1 MVFASK
7 TQALNVLSKWIYLDD
22 LINFDTAICSSANRS
37 FFLKLF
43 QLSSFVFDADWQFRR
58 HVNWISLRGVG
69 CSKIHFALFD
79 PFVTKYLCVK
89 TNQIQKLTFSDMV
102 TFHTGSDMV
111 YASIINSCP
120 LLLSL
125 TFENANVSN
134 ETICKLS
141 PIVTE
146 KLTCLVF
153 NKCHKLTESSF
164 EYLSKHCRS
173 LKSFECLSG
182 GQSSSLFFAKIVEN
196 NHALEI
202 LSILSVLGGPMYSI
216 IKLEN
221 DLLASLTKN
230 CFWLNKVVLHS
241 SELFAMDSVVQLL
254 TQCNNTIQY
263 FSMFGCGN
271 TLVENPVFTYKVIHN
286 EKHLEIHTVEM
297 GGYKLKDSYFVCGLV
312 SVNNI
317 THLTI
322 NSVSNTK
329 VLLDVI
335 VRCHSSRLISLG
347 LLHCKMDYLAND
359 LQSVIQKCSH
369 LRDFQ
374 LAWSEG
380 WTEQALTSTFTTGYS
395 IRHLQ
400 LIAFH
405 FLNTDD
411 VIDFLDFNPRL
422 VECVVESNKVDKAV
436 IDAYMVIRKAEHT
449 VNNV

>member
-1 MVFASK
+1 
-7 TQALNVLSKWIYLDD
+7 
-22 LINFDTAICSSANRS
+22 
-37 FFLKLF
+37 
-43 QLSSFVFDADWQFRR
+43 
-58 HVNWISLRGVG
+58 
-69 CSKIHFALFD
+69 
-79 PFVTKYLCVK
+79 
-89 TNQIQKLTFSDMV
+89 
-102 TFHTGSDMV
+102 
-111 YASIINSCP
+111 
-120 LLLSL
+120 
-125 TFENANVSN
+125 
-134 ETICKLS
+134 
-141 PIVTE
+141 
-146 KLTCLVF
+146 
-153 NKCHKLTESSF
+153 
-164 EYLSKHCRS
+164 
-173 LKSFECLSG
+173 
-182 GQSSSLFFAKIVEN
+182 
-196 NHALEI
+196 
-202 LSILSVLGGPMYSI
+202 
-216 IKLEN
+216 
-221 DLLASLTKN
+221 
-230 CFWLNKVVLHS
+230 
-241 SELFAMDSVVQLL
+241 
-254 TQCNNTIQY
+254 
-263 FSMFGCGN
+263 
-271 TLVENPVFTYKVIHN
+271 
-286 EKHLEIHTVEM
+286 
-297 GGYKLKDSYFVCGLV
+297 LKDSYFVCGLV

-380 WTEQALTSTFTTGYS
+380 WTEQALTSFTTGYS